1 MNPTPVLEALLSVAQ
16 DKHVFPIFQVLI
28 ALVLTYGLIK
38 EYGRLR
44 QKGSVT
50 LSVKRG
56 KESWNYFHLMYALLV
71 VVIVEVN
78 NTAEA
83 LKGCKTIITL
93 LDLAALFY
101 LCFFNGWF
109 RNRTL
114 GLIRASLNK
123 EER

>member
-1 MNPTPVLEALLSVAQ
+1 MNATICFEAVSNLLQ
-16 DKHVFPIFQVLI
+16 DRYVFPTFQT
-28 ALVLTYGLIK
+28 ALAITIIYGIIK
-38 EYGRLR
+38 EYGWLR

-83 LKGCKTIITL
+83 LKNYKTIITL
-93 LDLAALFY
+93 ADLTGLFY
-101 LCFFNGWF
+101 LCFFNSWF

-114 GLIRASLNK
+114 SVINASLNK
-123 EER
+123 EEK